1 MYEQILNNENLESL
15 LGLDTSETSSTAKL
29 YKVRYCLQIISS
41 LIFEY
46 KQQSGGEVVLYVENL
61 KKNVAETGNPGS
73 SSNGAV
79 PHVQGAGEPK
89 QNAMPVDN
97 YDKDFPALTQDGAT
111 SPKGGLDNFGDDAD
125 ELDPREPASPG
136 GSGNGEYQKQSD
148 NQEPLEVEN
157 ANDNDKAEEELTNT
171 AEAIPLPYHGP
182 LLPGNEQTQTPRHDG
197 VPLPPKSAIADIG
210 APNEGNTLPHHK
222 SVDDFVGNQI
232 RLPLTNSPA
241 ATEPELERRKQ
252 WLPQFL
258 AQGGLSKLI
267 SLLKDLAQY
276 HSKIE
281 RTKSTENQS
290 SGQVDN
296 KIAKRCLHEV
306 MDMIKVLLVSSFCA
320 SSAN

>member
-15 LGLDTSETSSTAKL
+15 LGLDTSETSSAAKL

-46 KQQSGGEVVLYVENL
+46 KQQSGGEVILYVEHL
-61 KKNVAETGNPGS
+61 KTNVAEKGNMGS

-111 SPKGGLDNFGDDAD
+111 SPKGGQDNDT
-125 ELDPREPASPG
+125 LEPASPS
-136 GSGNGEYQKQSD
+136 GSENGEFQKQSD
-148 NQEPLEVEN
+148 NQDPLEVEN
-157 ANDNDKAEEELTNT
+157 ANNNDKAEEELTNT

-182 LLPGNEQTQTPRHDG
+182 LLPGNEQAQTPRHDG
-197 VPLPPKSAIADIG
+197 VPLPPKSAISDIG
-210 APNEGNTLPHHK
+210 APNESNTLAHHK

-281 RTKSTENQS
+281 KTKSTANQS

-320 SSAN
+320 GSAN